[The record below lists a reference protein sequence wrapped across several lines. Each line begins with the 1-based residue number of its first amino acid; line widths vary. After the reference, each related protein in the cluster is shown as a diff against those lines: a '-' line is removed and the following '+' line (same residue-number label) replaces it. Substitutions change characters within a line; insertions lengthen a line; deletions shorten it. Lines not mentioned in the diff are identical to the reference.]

1 MSLIN
6 MLEQKQLLPVVIFTF
21 SRKRCDDN
29 IYLLSNLD
37 LNTAAEKSR
46 IHVLIKGW
54 LSALS
59 PDDQNI
65 PQIVHLTESLQR
77 GVGVHHSG
85 ILPIMKEIIELLFQ
99 MGLIRVRFMLILL
112 IKISVKNFQLFNR
125 SYLLQRHL
133 PWA

>member
-1 MSLIN
+1 

-37 LNTAAEKSR
+37 LNTASEKSR

-54 LSALS
+54 LSALN
-59 PDDQNI
+59 PEDKNI

-99 MGLIRVRFMLILL
+99 MGLIRVTLHDCSILIINL
-112 IKISVKNFQLFNR
+112 KN
-125 SYLLQRHL
+125 
-133 PWA
+133 